1 LKKRGKILFWGSAF
15 LLLLNFAST
24 IYLNITVPN
33 PEWDW
38 SRIDTSK
45 VSFPDKF
52 LWGAATSAYQIEG
65 GLYNNN
71 WYLWERT
78 PQRFGVPRIARD
90 EKCGLAAN
98 HYELYKEDVKL
109 MAEFGL
115 NAYRFSIE
123 WSRIEPREG
132 EFDQKAIEHYRD
144 LIRRLKAAKIEPMI
158 TLHHF
163 TDPIWFV
170 DLGGWEKEQNLAY
183 WMRYARRMF
192 QEFQS
197 EVTYWS
203 TFNEFN
209 LVPVSGWLE
218 GGFPPGK
225 TDFHLF
231 ATVSKHMLMGHV
243 QTYLE
248 FKKLSRT
255 KKHQVGAILAI
266 LEARPYN
273 RWFILDWLA
282 AYYEERIWMQAMI
295 EFFATGR
302 YHVKLPFRDSFTYT
316 DTDGIRAMDFF
327 GINYYTRTA
336 VVFNFFSP
344 TFYYRIQLP
353 GFPKTDMGWAIYPE
367 GLYFA
372 VKRYASLGVPIIIT
386 ESGVA
391 DATDTIRARFIQQ
404 HLYVLSEIL
413 RAGYD
418 VRGFYYWSLLDN
430 FEWLEGFEKRFGLFE
445 VDYKTFKRTLREG
458 SKEYQKIIRQFP
470 GRGGS

>member
-38 SRIDTSK
+38 SRIDTSR

-430 FEWLEGFEKRFGLFE
+430 FEWLEGFDKRFGLFE

-458 SKEYQKIIRQFP
+458 SKEYQKIIRRFP

>member
-1 LKKRGKILFWGSAF
+1 LKKRGKIIFWGSAF

-38 SRIDTSK
+38 SRIDTSR

>member
-1 LKKRGKILFWGSAF
+1 LKKRAKIFAWGGVL
-15 LLLLNFAST
+15 LLLLNFVPT
-24 IYLNITVPN
+24 IYLNVTVPN

-45 VSFPDKF
+45 ISFPDKF

-98 HYELYKEDVKL
+98 HYVLYKEDVKL

-144 LIRRLKAAKIEPMI
+144 LIRRLKAARIEPMI

-192 QEFQS
+192 KEFQND
-197 EVTYWS
+197 VTYWS

-225 TDFHLF
+225 TDFRLF

-282 AYYEERIWMQAMI
+282 AYYEERVWMQAMI
-295 EFFATGR
+295 DFFATGR
-302 YHVKLPFRDSFTYT
+302 YSIKLPFRDSFEYA

-336 VVFNFFSP
+336 VVFNLFSP
-344 TFYYRIQLP
+344 TLYHRIQLP
-353 GFPKTDMGWAIYPE
+353 GFPKTDMGWAVYPE

-372 VKRYASLGVPIIIT
+372 VKRYAAIGVPIIIT
-386 ESGVA
+386 ESGLA
-391 DATDTIRARFIQQ
+391 DANDTIRATFIQQ
-404 HLYVLSEIL
+404 HLYVLSQIL
-413 RAGYD
+413 KEGYD

-430 FEWLEGFEKRFGLFE
+430 FEWLEGFDKRFGLFE

-458 SKEYQKIIRQFP
+458 SKEYQKVIRRFP

>member
-1 LKKRGKILFWGSAF
+1 MKKRGKILFWGSAF

-413 RAGYD
+413 KAGYD